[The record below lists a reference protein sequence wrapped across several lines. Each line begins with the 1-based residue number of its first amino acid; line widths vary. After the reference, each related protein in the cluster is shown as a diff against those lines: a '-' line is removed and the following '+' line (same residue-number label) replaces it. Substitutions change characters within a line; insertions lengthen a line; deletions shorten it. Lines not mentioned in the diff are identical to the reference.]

1 MGLGSNELTAH
12 PYIERTRKEIVMENE
27 KVKVVSKGLSLSSI
41 LTIIFVIAKLFGVIN
56 WSWWL
61 VLLPSLISL
70 GLWVLIIVVVLIIV
84 IIGASLE

>member
-1 MGLGSNELTAH
+1 MSNE
-12 PYIERTRKEIVMENE
+12 KQ
-27 KVKVVSKGLSLSSI
+27 VKVVSKGLSLSSI

-61 VLLPSLISL
+61 VLLPSIISV
-70 GLWVLIIVVVLIIV
+70 GLWVLIIVVVFILL

>member
-1 MGLGSNELTAH
+1 
-12 PYIERTRKEIVMENE
+12 MENE

-61 VLLPSLISL
+61 VLLPSLISI
-70 GLWVLIIVVVLIIV
+70 GLWVLLIVVVLIIV
-84 IIGASLE
+84 IIGALLE